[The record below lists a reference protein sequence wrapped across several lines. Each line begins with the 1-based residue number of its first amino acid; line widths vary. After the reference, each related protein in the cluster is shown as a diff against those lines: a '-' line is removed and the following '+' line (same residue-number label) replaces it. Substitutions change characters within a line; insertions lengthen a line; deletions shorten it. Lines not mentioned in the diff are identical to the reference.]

1 MFMSLLAWAHS
12 PVKTIDDELVG
23 EPLRSGQRT
32 IQPIARVT
40 GRIAEGGNRRFHGG
54 GAMLRIIPVAVLV
67 RESNGTEHRI
77 PIGDETRTV
86 LRGILIAAVLVAAV
100 CWTIMLIRNRTSRST
115 KQDTEEQTDLESQE
129 ETPHVPDHKDD
140 AFPQTD

>member
-1 MFMSLLAWAHS
+1 MSLLAWAYS

-54 GAMLRIIPVAVLV
+54 SAMLRIIPVAVLV
-67 RESNGTEHRI
+67 HESNGTEYRI
-77 PIGDETRTV
+77 PIGDETRAV

-100 CWTIMLIRNRTSRST
+100 CWTITLIRNRTSRST
-115 KQDTEEQTDLESQE
+115 EPDTEE
-129 ETPHVPDHKDD
+129 
-140 AFPQTD
+140 